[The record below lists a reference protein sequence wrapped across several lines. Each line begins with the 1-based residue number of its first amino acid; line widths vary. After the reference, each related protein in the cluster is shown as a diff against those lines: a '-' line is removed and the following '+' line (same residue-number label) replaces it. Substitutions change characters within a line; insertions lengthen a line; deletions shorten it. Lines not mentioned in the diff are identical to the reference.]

1 MKRKLTPKTVE
12 HLKAEERRR
21 LEVWDTTLPGF
32 GIRIYQT
39 GRKVWFV
46 IARVK
51 GRQRRFT
58 IGTYPILALADA
70 RTKARNV
77 LRDVQMG
84 IYDESPAPAST
95 TLGEAVTLF
104 VSLYAKPKNRGW
116 RETERILGKFAA
128 LYSRPLDEIRRA
140 EIVRVLDMLI
150 ANGTPYRAN
159 RALSAIKKLLN
170 WALNRGMI
178 DVNPIAGQRMP
189 TKECARDRILSDDE
203 IERLVRAAKA
213 DSYPFGAIYLVLLL
227 TGQRRGEVSA
237 MRWPEVD
244 LQRRLW
250 TIPAARAKNG
260 HAHEVPL
267 SGAVIE
273 ILRQLPRFLH
283 SDFVFTTNGQS
294 PVSGFGRAKDRF
306 ERTVGSTDGRVHDLR
321 RTAASGMARLGTPPH
336 VIEKVLNHRTGAIS
350 GVAAVYN
357 RYGYGEEKRDALER
371 WAQWVLGISVAK
383 DPVGAPTSLLAG

>member
-1 MKRKLTPKTVE
+1 MKRKLTPKTIE
-12 HLKAEERRR
+12 HLKAEGRRR

-32 GIRIYQT
+32 GIRAYAT

-58 IGTYPILALADA
+58 IGTYPVLPLSDA
-70 RTKARNV
+70 RNKARQV

-84 IYDESPAPAST
+84 IYDEPPPPPST
-95 TLGEAVTLF
+95 TLGEAVALF
-104 VSLYAKPKNRGW
+104 VGLYAKPKNRGW
-116 RETERILGKFAA
+116 RETERILGKFAP
-128 LYSRPLDEIRRA
+128 LYNRPLDKIRRA
-140 EIVRVLDMLI
+140 EIVRVLDTLI
-150 ANGTPYRAN
+150 AHGTPYRAN

-189 TKECARDRILSDDE
+189 TKECARDRILADDE
-203 IERLVRAAKA
+203 IERLIWTAKA
-213 DSYPFGAIYLVLLL
+213 DGYPFGTIYLVLLL

-237 MRWPEVD
+237 MPWSEVD

-267 SGAVIE
+267 SGAAIE
-273 ILRQLPRFLH
+273 ILRQVPRFLH
-283 SDFVFTTNGQS
+283 SDFVFTTNGER

-306 ERTVGSTDGRVHDLR
+306 ERGVGSKDWRVHDLR
-321 RTAASGMARLGTPPH
+321 RTAASGMARLGIPPH
-336 VIEKVLNHRTGAIS
+336 VIEKVLNHRTGVIS

-357 RYGYGEEKRDALER
+357 RYGYAEEKRNALER
-371 WAQWVLGISVAK
+371 WAEWVLGISVAK
-383 DPVGAPTSLLAG
+383 DSVGAPTSLRAG